1 MSQVKSSTWIVGA
14 VLLSLVVIALSWF
27 VLASPTLDEADI
39 ARTDAE
45 AAEHRNDQ
53 LRVQNAALK
62 KEFERLPELEAELA
76 ALQVHVPATPLITE
90 YNLTLGLLAQERA
103 VTILNVETGPAVE
116 VMPVAAVDGVSAAE
130 VVATADDG
138 VAGLYAIPLTIGAL
152 GTYDNTTLFLD
163 DLQQANPRLLSVTG
177 LTIEGQDEAEASGGR
192 PATAQGDAE
201 QTITG
206 YLYVLS
212 RDSLVTVD
220 VPTDDAADTSVDAE
234 AAPSEATS

>member
-1 MSQVKSSTWIVGA
+1 MSQVKSSTWVVGA
-14 VLLSLVVIALSWF
+14 AVLSLVIIALSWF
-27 VLASPTLDEADI
+27 LLASPTLDEAGV

-45 AAEHRNDQ
+45 AAELRNGQ

-76 ALQVHVPATPLITE
+76 ALQQNVPATPLITE
-90 YNLTLGLLAQERA
+90 YNLVIGTTAVARA
-103 VTILNVETGPAVE
+103 VTVLNVETGPAVE
-116 VMPVAAVDGVSAAE
+116 VMPIAQVDGAQTAEVAAAAGDGVS
-130 VVATADDG
+130 
-138 VAGLYAIPLTIGAL
+138 GLYAIPLTIGVL

-163 DLQQANPRLLSVTG
+163 DLQQANPRLLSVNG

-206 YLYVLS
+206 FIYVLS
-212 RDSLVTVD
+212 PDATVSVE
-220 VPTDDAADTSVDAE
+220 VPADAAAAD
-234 AAPSEATS
+234 AAPVETVG